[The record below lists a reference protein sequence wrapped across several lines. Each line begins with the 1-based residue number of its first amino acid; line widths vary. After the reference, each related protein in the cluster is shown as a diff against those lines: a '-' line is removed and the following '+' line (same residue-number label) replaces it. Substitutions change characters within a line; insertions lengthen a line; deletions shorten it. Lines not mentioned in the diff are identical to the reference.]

1 MKCPHCKKE
10 IPDQAQFC
18 GFCGEKI
25 SKKKHRRFPIRFFV
39 VLVIIG
45 ILAAG
50 IAFVFLCK
58 GKNSGKSELI
68 TVNTTGMSE
77 QEYIQVAE
85 PVIASL
91 VTDENSAIAAAGDF
105 GETAGFDNALKELT
119 VKSKNEL
126 DSITYYRLQETY
138 KGIPVYGCTIV
149 LAADENGS
157 VQRIH
162 ANVVDI
168 PEALRTDLDMSEA
181 DAKES
186 IQKYLEDKGKFE
198 MELSDFESKTPVV
211 YAFSETPVFAY
222 QMEAVIDQ
230 ELYEVVIDADSKE
243 VLLCTTKNY
252 TEMATARGKD
262 KDDNFVSFTANQLA
276 EDSWILEDT
285 ERNMRVYD
293 AAKQSEILP
302 KQVFLVDAK
311 GNTYEQ
317 NGDTW
322 TGNDGKTV
330 TVQANPEPEMQNQ
343 LHILDANGTVI
354 DDKGYYT
361 LDLYGKKSR
370 LELIR
375 ENTDFFSNG
384 KAVTLFLNAGTT
396 YDFFEQ
402 KFHRTGF
409 NSKNGS
415 MSLVFNSIEGTCS
428 RDISKDKLLGLLI
441 FNKNANLSYED
452 IAHEY
457 THSVERTESAMLY
470 EGESGAI
477 MEAYSDLFGELVED
491 YADGK
496 MDGSCDW
503 EHHAGKEFG
512 YDQSRNLENPKES
525 GNPSHVGEETR
536 KGIEY
541 LVVEKNEVHHCS
553 TIVSH
558 AGYLMTVNGE
568 KSKGLSTKELAQ
580 LWYHTMLT
588 LPSNCSFS
596 VLRSN
601 MEATAE
607 AIGLSE
613 RKKLRISQAF
623 EEVGI
628 ESYDFGDSITGA
640 EQKETYE
647 PKWVV
652 KPAIEA
658 DDIYYIQNLNL
669 DKSWNEQNMQLMGN
683 YAVIE
688 KDGSLGLIDMDG
700 KLKGQMDYGAIHSF
714 GYDEKVLLDRIEPVY
729 TEKYKTDWSLF
740 MLEGDTI
747 SPIDGLGGGD
757 FTYAYYAE
765 KEEIKVFDEMA
776 AIYHEYV
783 NRTSP
788 PCAIPVSQAYVAEG
802 DVSASAFL
810 ASPYAVCLD
819 NKLVTNFI
827 YDECGPESSSLLAVK
842 KDGKWGYINNK
853 GEIVI
858 PFEYE
863 ESWNYEQT
871 GEYSTY
877 QMHYCYGATE
887 GFVPLCKNGT
897 WEMRDTNGN
906 IVIPSGYFE
915 AIRPVYNG
923 KCWVKKDGKWGVIAL
938 KGDEKSSNAAEIS
951 DSTNETLPE
960 DAVEFDGHYYYVY
973 NLDSIDTWEAA
984 KQYCEEQ
991 GGYLATITSAEENE
1005 FLYQY
1010 LREFSYESAYFG
1022 LTDSK
1027 EEGVWIWDNGENV
1040 SYTNWHE
1047 DEPNSEN
1054 PNEDYAMFY
1063 FKYQDG
1069 TWNDGDFGG
1078 QTVNS
1083 GRVFICEWGE
1093 PGTQRISSASYDD
1106 AWKQAYITY
1115 INENV
1120 TDQTEYNKVEI
1131 RLLYIDN
1138 DDIPELFINY
1148 GSTAEGG
1155 VICYF
1160 DGNDLQTQW
1169 IWNNGVSY
1177 IEKGNLFCSCGG
1189 NMGQL
1194 YDAFYSVSNGTF
1206 EELCRG
1212 EIKISYDQKGNEH
1225 ISYYWKGKEVSE
1237 EEYQTCKNDLFKP
1250 ELVANL
1256 PSACTKQE
1264 MLDNLK

>member
-1 MKCPHCKKE
+1 MKCPHCKNE
-10 IPDQAQFC
+10 ISNQAKFC
-18 GFCGEKI
+18 GFCGKKI
-25 SKKKHRRFPIRFFV
+25 SGKKRIRFLFLFLLLFV
-39 VLVIIG
+39 IVGVS
-45 ILAAG
+45 AAG
-50 IAFVFLCK
+50 ITGVFLYT
-58 GKNSGKSELI
+58 GKKSQISGLA
-68 TVNTTGMSE
+68 TVNRSGMEE
-77 QEYIQVAE
+77 QDDIQVMN
-85 PVIASL
+85 PLMDQL
-91 VTDENSAIAAAGDF
+91 VTDENSAIAAAGEF
-105 GETAGFDNALKELT
+105 GEKSGFDNALKELT
-119 VKSKNEL
+119 LQSKNEL
-126 DSITYYRLQETY
+126 DSITYYRLQEHY
-138 KGIPVYGCTIV
+138 KGVPVYGCTIV
-149 LAADENGS
+149 LAADESGTI
-157 VQRIH
+157 QRINTN
-162 ANVVDI
+162 AVDI
-168 PEALRTDLDMSEA
+168 PGALNTDADLSEA

-186 IQKYLEDKGKFE
+186 IRKYLRDKGKFE
-198 MELSDFESKTPVV
+198 MELSDFENKTPVV

-230 ELYEVVIDADSKE
+230 EPYEIIIGADSKE

-252 TEMATARGKD
+252 TKMATARGGD
-262 KDDNFVSFTANQLA
+262 LDRNFVTFTANQLA
-276 EDSWILEDT
+276 EDSWVLEDT

-293 AAKQSEILP
+293 AGKQSKILP
-302 KQVFLVDAK
+302 KQIFLVDSK

-317 NGDTW
+317 TGDTW
-322 TGNDGKTV
+322 TGSDGKTV
-330 TVQANPEPEMQNQ
+330 TVQEHPESKMQNQ
-343 LHILDANGTVI
+343 LQILDSDGNLI
-354 DDKGYYT
+354 DDNSYYT

-384 KAVTLFLNAGTT
+384 KAVTLFLKAKTA

-402 KFHRTGF
+402 KLNRTGF
-409 NSKNGS
+409 NNQNGS
-415 MSLVFNSIEGTCS
+415 MSLVFDSSDGSC
-428 RDISKDKLLGLLI
+428 SKDIAKDKVFGLLI
-441 FNKNANLSYED
+441 FHKNAGLTYDD

-457 THSVERTESAMLY
+457 THSVERAESAMIY

-503 EHHAGKEFG
+503 KFHAKKEFG
-512 YDQSRNLENPKES
+512 YDQSRNLKNPKES
-525 GNPSHVGEETR
+525 GNPSRVGEETR
-536 KGIEY
+536 SGIEY
-541 LVVEKNEVHHCS
+541 LAVAKDEVHHCS

-558 AGYLMTVNGE
+558 AGYLMTVDGE
-568 KSKGLSTKELAQ
+568 KSKGLKTKELAR

-596 VLRSN
+596 GLRRN
-601 MEATAE
+601 MEATAD
-607 AIGLSE
+607 AIGLSKQ
-613 RKKLRISQAF
+613 KKLRIAQAF

-628 ESYDFGDSITGA
+628 ESSGSSNSDVIT
-640 EQKETYE
+640 EQKEGYA

-652 KPAIEA
+652 KPTIEA
-658 DDIYYIQNLNL
+658 DDIYYIQNL
-669 DKSWNEQNMQLMGN
+669 DFDRSWNEQNVQFMGN

-688 KDGSLGLIDMDG
+688 KDGSLGLIGMDG
-700 KLKGQMDYGAIHSF
+700 KLNGGMDYVTIHPF
-714 GYDEKVLLDRIEPVY
+714 GYEGKILLDRTEPVY
-729 TEKYKTDWSLF
+729 TEKYKTEWSLF
-740 MLEGDTI
+740 MLDGDVI
-747 SPIDGLGGGD
+747 NPVDGLGGGG

-765 KEEIKVFDEMA
+765 EEEIKLFDEMKV
-776 AIYHEYV
+776 IFQETV
-783 NRTSP
+783 NRTIP
-788 PCAIPVSQAYVAEG
+788 EYAIPVSQAYVTEE
-802 DVSASAFL
+802 DTSASAFL

-887 GFVPLCKNGT
+887 GFVPLYKNGT

-915 AIRPVYNG
+915 AIRPVHDG
-923 KCWVKKDGKWGVIAL
+923 KCWVKKDGKWGVIAP
-938 KGDEKSSNAAEIS
+938 KGEEESSNAADTPDSS
-951 DSTNETLPE
+951 DEQLPE

-991 GGYLATITSAEENE
+991 GGYLATITSPEENE
-1005 FLYQY
+1005 FLYNY

-1027 EEGVWIWDNGENV
+1027 EEGNWIWENGESV

-1054 PNEDYAMFY
+1054 PDEDYTMFY
-1063 FKYQDG
+1063 FKYEDG
-1069 TWNDGDFGG
+1069 TWNDGDFGR

-1093 PGTQRISSASYDD
+1093 PGTQKISGASYDD

-1120 TDQTEYNKVEI
+1120 PDQTEYNKVEI

-1212 EIKISYDQKGNEH
+1212 EIKISYDQKGQEH

-1237 EEYQTCKNDLFKP
+1237 EEYQTCKKDLFKP

>member
-198 MELSDFESKTPVV
+198 MELSDFESKTPVI

-628 ESYDFGDSITGA
+628 ESYDFGDSTTGA

-776 AIYHEYV
+776 AIYHEYLLTVELEGYEKLEQNLTVEKDMDAGALKLESIKV
-783 NRTSP
+783 NTVFFDHQYRDDKETAVITGLDKDGNAVWSITTGEYPVTQLEGVQEIGIRGNRYYYVEDTEIIVLNLADGTECWRNSDFSGGSISFDFGPDDTLYICGAFSP
-788 PCAIPVSQAYVAEG
+788 DFFAVDRNGNTLKKIVTFNEKFYWPYKVEYQENQVAVSMDGGPNGDDANVVFYVNLRDYSYEYSYMEDGLSEEQIASIRGQLGVPSDSEITCEQSEKYYWDAG
-802 DVSASAFL
+802 ERWLIYVSF
-810 ASPYAVCLD
+810 V
-819 NKLVTNFI
+819 
-827 YDECGPESSSLLAVK
+827 
-842 KDGKWGYINNK
+842 KDGKTVASADVDA
-853 GEIVI
+853 E
-858 PFEYE
+858 
-863 ESWNYEQT
+863 T
-871 GEYSTY
+871 GEFIRNILNYS
-877 QMHYCYGATE
+877 
-887 GFVPLCKNGT
+887 N
-897 WEMRDTNGN
+897 
-906 IVIPSGYFE
+906 
-915 AIRPVYNG
+915 
-923 KCWVKKDGKWGVIAL
+923 
-938 KGDEKSSNAAEIS
+938 
-951 DSTNETLPE
+951 
-960 DAVEFDGHYYYVY
+960 
-973 NLDSIDTWEAA
+973 
-984 KQYCEEQ
+984 
-991 GGYLATITSAEENE
+991 
-1005 FLYQY
+1005 
-1010 LREFSYESAYFG
+1010 
-1022 LTDSK
+1022 
-1027 EEGVWIWDNGENV
+1027 
-1040 SYTNWHE
+1040 
-1047 DEPNSEN
+1047 
-1054 PNEDYAMFY
+1054 
-1063 FKYQDG
+1063 
-1069 TWNDGDFGG
+1069 
-1078 QTVNS
+1078 
-1083 GRVFICEWGE
+1083 
-1093 PGTQRISSASYDD
+1093 
-1106 AWKQAYITY
+1106 
-1115 INENV
+1115 
-1120 TDQTEYNKVEI
+1120 
-1131 RLLYIDN
+1131 
-1138 DDIPELFINY
+1138 
-1148 GSTAEGG
+1148 
-1155 VICYF
+1155 
-1160 DGNDLQTQW
+1160 
-1169 IWNNGVSY
+1169 
-1177 IEKGNLFCSCGG
+1177 
-1189 NMGQL
+1189 
-1194 YDAFYSVSNGTF
+1194 
-1206 EELCRG
+1206 
-1212 EIKISYDQKGNEH
+1212 
-1225 ISYYWKGKEVSE
+1225 
-1237 EEYQTCKNDLFKP
+1237 
-1250 ELVANL
+1250 
-1256 PSACTKQE
+1256 
-1264 MLDNLK
+1264 